1 MSAEYEI
8 RKTKIKI
15 TLTKNKQNDTIEL
28 KMKKVNMMDE
38 KIYQIY

>member
-15 TLTKNKQNDTIEL
+15 TLTENKQNDTIEL